1 MINFTLIIF
10 HAGGDA
16 MSNERKVYP
25 IEIAGVKRDLVLFQ
39 IKPGLTIAILNILG
53 DTELVQACAKAL
65 NGKLQGVDYDVV
77 VTSES
82 KSIPLAHALSVEN
95 SKPYVIFRKT
105 YKPYMGDAL
114 KAETLSITTGEPQT
128 LYLDE
133 KDLKVLKGKR
143 AVILDDVI
151 STGSTL
157 QGMRLI
163 LQHAGAVVAA
173 EAAILTEGERAKW
186 SSIISLGHLPV
197 FSD

>member
-1 MINFTLIIF
+1 M
-10 HAGGDA
+10 
-16 MSNERKVYP
+16 MKNERAVYP

-39 IKPGLTIAILNILG
+39 IKPGLKIAILNILG

-65 NGKLQGVDYDVV
+65 SEKLGSVEYDVV
-77 VTSES
+77 VTSEA

-95 SKPYVIFRKT
+95 KKPYVILRKA
-105 YKPYMGDAL
+105 YKPYMGEAL
-114 KAETLSITTGEPQT
+114 QAETLSITTGEPQT

-133 KDLKVLKGKR
+133 KDLNILKGKR

-163 LQHAGAVVAA
+163 LQHANATIAA